1 LVSDSGARNENFVAA
16 HLLKAVH
23 AWNDAGLGD
32 YGLHY
37 LRTKDQREVDFLVT
51 RDDSPWFM
59 VEVKST
65 QERLSPHLKYFYERM
80 DVDHAFQVVMNK
92 EYEEVDL
99 FSINR
104 PVAVSA
110 QTFLS
115 QLV

>member
-1 LVSDSGARNENFVAA
+1 MSLLAS

-51 RDDSPWFM
+51 RDAKPWFM
-59 VEVKST
+59 VEVKTS
-65 QERLSPHLKYFYERM
+65 QENLSPHLKYFYERM
-80 DVDHAFQVVMNK
+80 DVEHAFQVVVNR
-92 EYEEVDL
+92 EYENVDL
-99 FSINR
+99 FNMTR
-104 PVAVSA
+104 PVTVSA